1 MFENATHLQIHS
13 GELEQA
19 MKILRAEI
27 VPILRAQ
34 TGLLSL
40 ALIPHTETNQVTILS
55 LWAST
60 ACARAVE
67 FRKDFRLAIQKLDP
81 LLVENRREIRPGRPL
96 SQPVL
101 LAASA
106 N

>member
-1 MFENATHLQIHS
+1 MYENATHLQFRS
-13 GELEQA
+13 GELDLA

-40 ALIPHTETNQVTILS
+40 ALIPHAETGQVTVLS
-55 LWAST
+55 LWTSRSA
-60 ACARAVE
+60 ARAVE
-67 FRKDFRLAIQKLDP
+67 YRKEFRQAIEKLDP
-81 LLVENRREIRPGRPL
+81 LLVESRREIRQGPPL
-96 SQPVL
+96 SQPIL
-101 LAASA
+101 STASI